1 MNKDYIILN
10 ENNQEKKYQILL
22 LIDNKYII
30 YTNINNNNL
39 HKDIHVI
46 KVQTINNNQ
55 VSLPISNE
63 ELEEINQKYLE
74 IIK

>member
-1 MNKDYIILN
+1 MNKDYIILK